1 MHLLVFLRSLY
12 LCSDEESKSRKK
24 KEHKVY
30 VLFPFQDIT
39 FWLFHCYL
47 RLEVNLSTKLK
58 SNKRATLL
66 AASFFY
72 SVQFTYQHA

>member
-30 VLFPFQDIT
+30 VL
-39 FWLFHCYL
+39 
-47 RLEVNLSTKLK
+47 V
-58 SNKRATLL
+58 
-66 AASFFY
+66 SFFVTHNFLAF
-72 SVQFTYQHA
+72 SVLFTSRSELIDQVRE